1 MFVSRSILHADVDAF
16 FAAVEQRDRPELRGR
31 PVLVGRGVVLAAS
44 YEAKARGVRS
54 GMGGGKARRLC
65 PGAIVVP
72 ARFDAYV
79 AASKGVFAAFRSCEA
94 DVEGRSMEEA
104 FLYLRGGADTAE
116 VGARVRARVRAE
128 AGLTVTVGG
137 GSTRMVA
144 KMAGRTAKPDGLR
157 VIAPADELAFLHG
170 LAVEDI
176 WGIGEATARKLHA
189 RGLRMVADL
198 AALDEP
204 VLMMILGK
212 ASGRALHAMAHNR
225 ELPVRRR
232 RGRRSVGSQSALRRR
247 GWSSDLDDVLARL
260 ADRVTG
266 RMAKAGLTGRT
277 VVLRLRFG
285 DYSRVARSRTLPHPT
300 ADPRDVLVAAR
311 GLLWQARPAIERRA
325 VTLLGLAVT
334 NLGAPHMGEQLAL
347 FAADDRGAAQ
357 SSFS

>member
-1 MFVSRSILHADVDAF
+1 MLHADVDAF
-16 FAAVEQRDRPELRGR
+16 FAAVEQRDQPELRGR

-65 PGAIVVP
+65 PDAVVVP

-79 AASKGVFAAFRSCEA
+79 AASRHVFAAFRSCGA

-104 FLYLRGGADTAE
+104 FLYLRGDGDPAR
-116 VGARVRARVRAE
+116 VGARVRARVREE

-157 VIAPADELAFLHG
+157 VVEPGAELAFLHA
-170 LAVEDI
+170 LAVEDV

-189 RGLRMVADL
+189 RGLRTVADL

-204 VLMMILGK
+204 VLMQIVGK

-232 RGRRSVGSQSALRRR
+232 RGRRSVGSQSAMRRR
-247 GWSSDLDDVLARL
+247 GWSAELDDVLARL
-260 ADRVTG
+260 AERVTG
-266 RMAKAGLTGRT
+266 RMAKAGLSGRT

-285 DYSRVARSRTLPHPT
+285 DYSRVTRSRTLPHPT
-300 ADPRDVLVAAR
+300 AEPRDVLAAAR
-311 GLLWQARPAIERRA
+311 ILLWQARPAIECHA

-334 NLGAPHMGEQLAL
+334 NLGAPHMGEQLGL
-347 FAADDRGAAQ
+347 FAPDDRGGVQ

>member
-1 MFVSRSILHADVDAF
+1 MV
-16 FAAVEQRDRPELRGR
+16 
-31 PVLVGRGVVLAAS
+31 VGRGVVLAAS

-54 GMGGGKARRLC
+54 GMGGSKARRLC
-65 PGAIVVP
+65 PQALVVP

-79 AASKGVFAAFRSCEA
+79 AASKLVFAAFRACGA

-104 FLYLRGGADTAE
+104 FLYLRGDAEPLE
-116 VGARVRARVRAE
+116 VGAEVRRRVREE

-157 VIAPADELAFLHG
+157 VIEPGDELAFLHA
-170 LAVEDI
+170 LAVEDV

-189 RGLRMVADL
+189 RGLRTVADL

-204 VLMMILGK
+204 LLMQVLGK
-212 ASGRALHAMAHNR
+212 ASGRAVHAIAHNR

-247 GWSSDLDDVLARL
+247 GWSKDLDDVLARL
-260 ADRVTG
+260 ANRVTG

-285 DYSRVARSRTLPHPT
+285 DYSRATRSRTLPHPT
-300 ADPRDVLVAAR
+300 ADPRDVLSAAR
-311 GLLWQARPAIERRA
+311 ILLWQARPAIERRA
-325 VTLLGLAVT
+325 VTLLGLAIT
-334 NLGAPHMGEQLAL
+334 NLGAPHMGEQLEL
-347 FAADDRGAAQ
+347 FAFDDGAAAQ
-357 SSFS
+357 SSSS